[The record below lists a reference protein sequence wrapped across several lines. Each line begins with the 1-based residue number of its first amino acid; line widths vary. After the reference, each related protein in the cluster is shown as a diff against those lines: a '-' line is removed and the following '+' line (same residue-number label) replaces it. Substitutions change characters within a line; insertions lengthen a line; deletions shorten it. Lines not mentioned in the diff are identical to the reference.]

1 MEINQEA
8 VATLD
13 WEKLSL
19 FFFMIFI
26 FSVTAYELIKSAKNP
41 KIKSYSS
48 QEEIEK
54 DYPNFWW

>member
-1 MEINQEA
+1 MELNFEH
-8 VATLD
+8 VN
-13 WEKLSL
+13 WEQLSL

-26 FSVTAYELIKSAKNP
+26 FSLTGYELIRGMFDPNRKT
-41 KIKSYSS
+41 YSS